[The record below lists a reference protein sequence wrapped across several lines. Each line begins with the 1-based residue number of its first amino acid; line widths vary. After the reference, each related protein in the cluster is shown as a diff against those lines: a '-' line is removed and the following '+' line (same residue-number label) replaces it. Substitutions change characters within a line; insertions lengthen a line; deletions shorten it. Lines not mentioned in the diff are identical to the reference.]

1 MGYKKKKPTS
11 KSLEIAVQA
20 LVDLG
25 IGLLV
30 AWISKRF

>member
-1 MGYKKKKPTS
+1 MSEKEKKPTS

-30 AWISKRF
+30 AWISKHF